1 MSSYRRRHRLALASV
16 VAAGPAPL
24 IAVALLAQY
33 GSGYAVAGYIFV
45 SAIASLAAT
54 LLYFGTLKTNPNGS
68 VCRLVAVAN
77 NHGHPLT
84 PRAPLFSAQLA

>member
-1 MSSYRRRHRLALASV
+1 VVRLLSLLRAS
-16 VAAGPAPL
+16 GPAPL

-54 LLYFGTLKTNPNGS
+54 LLLPDCTNKDI
-68 VCRLVAVAN
+68 
-77 NHGHPLT
+77 
-84 PRAPLFSAQLA
+84 SAHC